1 MERIVVTG
9 LGAVTPIGNTVGE
22 FWKNLTAGVSGV
34 GPITQF
40 DTEGFAVRIA
50 AEVKGFDPT
59 DYIGAKEA
67 RRSHRSAHFAL
78 AAARQAVDDAGLT
91 LNGPNAADVGVVMN
105 TGVGGASELEYAGQ
119 TYAEKG
125 PRRISPML
133 VPTIMPNAVA
143 CLVSIHMGTR
153 GPVIT
158 STSACASGTQAL
170 LDALH
175 LLRRGEAQVVIAG
188 STEASITPVATA
200 SFANARA
207 LSRRN
212 DDPQRASRPFDK
224 DRDGFVM
231 GEGGVVMILE
241 TESHARRRGARV
253 YAEIAGGALTAD
265 AYHIT
270 APDPNGDG
278 AVRAMS
284 RALQFSEMHPEEI
297 DTVFAHGTSTP
308 LNDVTETQA
317 IKAVFGE
324 HADKLAISATK
335 SMVGHLLGAAGG
347 ISALA
352 AVLAVRDDMVPP
364 TINLENPDPEC
375 DLDYVPQV
383 ARRRPI
389 RAAMVNAFG
398 FGGQNAVVV
407 VRKADWNGRR
417 WTISGALA
425 IWDNVK
431 RKT

>member
-1 MERIVVTG
+1 MERIVITG
-9 LGAVTPIGNTVGE
+9 LGAVTPIGNTVCD
-22 FWKNLTAGVSGV
+22 FWSHLTAGVSGV
-34 GPITQF
+34 GPITHF
-40 DTEGFAVRIA
+40 DTEGFPVQIA
-50 AEVKGFDPT
+50 AEVKDFDPT
-59 DYIGAKEA
+59 DYIDVKEA
-67 RRSHRSAHFAL
+67 RRSHRSAQFAL
-78 AAARQAVDDAGLT
+78 AATRQALDDAGLQIDDT
-91 LNGPNAADVGVVMN
+91 NGEDVGVVMN
-105 TGVGGASELEYAGQ
+105 TGICGGGELEFSGQ
-119 TYAEKG
+119 AFAEKG

-133 VPTIMPNAVA
+133 VPMVMPNAVA
-143 CLVSIHMGTR
+143 CLVSIHMRTR

-170 LDALH
+170 LEAFH

-188 STEASITPVATA
+188 STEAAATA

-212 DDPQRASRPFDK
+212 DEPQRASRPFDR
-224 DRDGFVM
+224 DRDGFVI
-231 GEGGVVMILE
+231 GEGGVAMILE
-241 TESHARRRGARV
+241 TESHARRRDARI
-253 YAEIAGGALTAD
+253 YAELAGGALTAD

-270 APDPNGDG
+270 APDPDGDG

-284 RALQFSEMHPEEI
+284 RALKFAEMWPEEI
-297 DTVFAHGTSTP
+297 DVVFAHGTSTP

-324 HADKLAISATK
+324 HAYTLAVSATK

-352 AVLAVRDDMVPP
+352 AVLSLQDGVIPP

-383 ARRRPI
+383 ARRRPV

-398 FGGQNAVVV
+398 CGGQNAVVV
-407 VRKADWNGRR
+407 VREWNAATTGRQG
-417 WTISGALA
+417 SGSSFARSP
-425 IWDNVK
+425 K
-431 RKT
+431 

>member
-9 LGAVTPIGNTVGE
+9 LGAITPIGNTADD
-22 FWKNLTAGVSGV
+22 FQNNLTAGVSGV

-40 DTEGFAVRIA
+40 DIDGFAVRIA
-50 AEVKGFDPT
+50 AEVKDFDPT
-59 DYIGAKEA
+59 EYIDVKEA

-78 AAARQAVDDAGLT
+78 AAARQALDDAGFT
-91 LNGPNAADVGVVMN
+91 INGTNAEDVGVVMN
-105 TGVGGASELEYAGQ
+105 TGIGGGTELESAGQ
-119 TYAEKG
+119 TFAERG
-125 PRRISPML
+125 PRRISPLL
-133 VPTIMPNAVA
+133 VPTVMPNAVA

-170 LDALH
+170 LEALH
-175 LLRRGEAQVVIAG
+175 LLRRGEAQIVITG
-188 STEASITPVATA
+188 STEAPITPTSIA
-200 SFANARA
+200 SLANARA

-212 DDPQRASRPFDK
+212 DEPERASRPFDK

-231 GEGGVVMILE
+231 GEGGIAMILE
-241 TESHARRRGARV
+241 TESHAQQRDARV

-270 APDPNGDG
+270 APDPDGDG

-284 RALQFSEMHPEEI
+284 HALKFADMQPEEV

-308 LNDVTETQA
+308 LNDVTETHA
-317 IKAVFGE
+317 IKSVFGE
-324 HADKLAISATK
+324 HADELAISATK

-352 AVLAVRDDMVPP
+352 AIQAVWSDVIPP
-364 TINLENPDPEC
+364 TINLEHPDPEC
-375 DLDYVPQV
+375 DLDYVPQQ
-383 ARRRPI
+383 ARRRPV

-407 VRKADWNGRR
+407 VRKPSWNGQ
-417 WTISGALA
+417 
-425 IWDNVK
+425 
-431 RKT
+431 

>member
-1 MERIVVTG
+1 MERIVITG
-9 LGAVTPIGNTVGE
+9 LGAITPVGNTARDC
-22 FWKNLTAGVSGV
+22 WQNLVAGVSGV
-34 GPITQF
+34 GRITHF
-40 DTEGFAVRIA
+40 DPEDLPVQIA
-50 AEVKGFDPT
+50 AEVKDFDPA
-59 DYIGAKEA
+59 DYIDVKEA

-78 AAARQAVDDAGLT
+78 AAARQALDDAGLQIDDT
-91 LNGPNAADVGVVMN
+91 NAEDVGVVMN
-105 TGVGGASELEYAGQ
+105 TGIGGGSELEHAGQ
-119 TYAEKG
+119 AFAEKG

-133 VPTIMPNAVA
+133 VPMVMPNAVA
-143 CLVSIHMGTR
+143 CLVSIHVRSR

-170 LDALH
+170 LEAFH

-188 STEASITPVATA
+188 STEAAITPAAMA

-212 DDPQRASRPFDK
+212 AEPQRASRPFDR
-224 DRDGFVM
+224 DRDGFVI
-231 GEGGVVMILE
+231 GEGGIAMILE
-241 TESHARRRGARV
+241 TESHARRRDARI
-253 YAEIAGGALTAD
+253 YAELAGGALTAD

-270 APDPNGDG
+270 APDPDGNG

-284 RALQFSEMHPEEI
+284 RALKFAEMRPEEI
-297 DTVFAHGTSTP
+297 DVVFAHGTSTP

-324 HADKLAISATK
+324 HAYALAVSATK

-352 AVLAVRDDMVPP
+352 AILSLQDDVIPP
-364 TINLENPDPEC
+364 TANLENPDPEC

-383 ARRRPI
+383 ARRRPV

-407 VRKADWNGRR
+407 VREWNAATTDRQRAGSSSARSPR
-417 WTISGALA
+417 
-425 IWDNVK
+425 
-431 RKT
+431 